1 MYGVAFSPDGNLLAS
16 ASDAG
21 TLRLWDSA
29 TRQPSTSLE
38 GHNGPVLGVAFSPDG
53 RRLATGSVDPTVR
66 LWNAARL
73 SCRTLSE
80 HLAAVGKTERVPG
93 DLWSF

>member
-1 MYGVAFSPDGNLLAS
+1 VYGVAFSPDGNLLAS

-29 TRQPSTSLE
+29 TRQPSASLE
-38 GHNGPVLGVAFSPDG
+38 GQRPGAGGGILA
-53 RRLATGSVDPTVR
+53 RRTPARHGQCRPYG
-66 LWNAARL
+66 AALERRAV
-73 SCRTLSE
+73 SCMTLSE
-80 HLAAVGKTERVPG
+80 HLAAVGKAERVPG